1 MRSFLSY
8 ILTFFFVAFWSGQL
22 AAFQS
27 STLFSTET
35 PLEIELATSLNDL
48 RQAKSDTVF
57 FNSMLRYKSE
67 NGGWDSIRVELRAR
81 GNSRRIRCDFPP
93 VRIKISKKDSENT
106 IFEGEKAL
114 KLVLPCED
122 SESFYDLID
131 KEFLCYKFYEEIS
144 PYYFKTKL
152 VNLTLTDTRG
162 RKSKSYQLTAF
173 LIEDDDKTAKRFD
186 GKISDSKLVRPNLVN
201 DTIAL
206 KQDFFSFMIGNT
218 DWSNTVQHN
227 VKIMERKDSKVIPL
241 PYDFDM
247 SGFVS
252 APYAAPYD
260 YLPIKTVQERLY
272 RGICREPELVQYV
285 RDYFLMKEQVLN
297 EILGTLQSE
306 IQTSQYIMARNYI
319 SEFFEI
325 IKDDKQFEAQISSK
339 CIPNTY

>member
-1 MRSFLSY
+1 M
-8 ILTFFFVAFWSGQL
+8 
-22 AAFQS
+22 
-27 STLFSTET
+27 
-35 PLEIELATSLNDL
+35 EIALATSLNDL
-48 RQAKSDTVF
+48 RQAKSDTMF

-67 NGGWDSIRVELRAR
+67 DGSWDSIRVELSTR
-81 GNSRRIRCDFPP
+81 GNSRRIRCDFTS
-93 VRIKISKKDSENT
+93 VRTKIANKEARNT
-106 IFEGEKAL
+106 IFDGEKAL
-114 KLVLPCED
+114 KLVPPCED
-122 SESFYDLID
+122 SESFYDLIA
-131 KEFLCYKFYEEIS
+131 KEFGYYKFYEKIS
-144 PYYFKTKL
+144 PYYFNIRL
-152 VNLTLTDTRG
+152 VNLTLTATRG
-162 RKSKSYQLTAF
+162 RRSKGYQLTSF
-173 LIEDDDKTAKRFD
+173 LIEDGDKTAKRFD
-186 GKISDSKLVRPNLVN
+186 AKISDSKLVRPNIVN
-201 DTIAL
+201 DTVAL

-218 DWSNTVQHN
+218 DWSNTVQHTIK
-227 VKIMERKDSKVIPL
+227 VIERKDSKVIPL

-252 APYAAPYD
+252 ASYAIPYD
-260 YLPIKTVQERLY
+260 YLPIQTVQERLY

>member
-1 MRSFLSY
+1 MRSLLSY
-8 ILTFFFVAFWSGQL
+8 ILIFFFVAFWSGQL

-27 STLFSTET
+27 STLFSFDSH
-35 PLEIELATSLNDL
+35 LEIELATSLNDL

-57 FNSMLRYKSE
+57 FDSILRFKSE
-67 NGGWDSIRVELRAR
+67 DGSWDSIQVELRAR
-81 GNSRRIRCDFPP
+81 GNSRRTRCDFPP
-93 VRIKISKKDSENT
+93 VRIKIAKKEAENT

-122 SESFYDLID
+122 SEPFYDLIA

-144 PYYFKTKL
+144 PYYFNTRL

-186 GKISDSKLVRPNLVN
+186 GKISDSKLVRPNLIN
-201 DTIAL
+201 DTVAL

-227 VKIMERKDSKVIPL
+227 VKVMERKDSKVIPL

-252 APYAAPYD
+252 APYAVPYD

-285 RDYFLMKEQVLN
+285 RDYFLKKEQVLN
-297 EILGTLQSE
+297 EILETLQSE
-306 IQTSQYIMARNYI
+306 IQTSQYKMARNYI
-319 SEFFEI
+319 SEFFQI
-325 IKDDKQFEAQISSK
+325 IKDDEQFEAQILSK
-339 CIPNTY
+339 CTPNTY